1 MEKFLEKISSRK
13 FIISAAAFLGSL
25 GTGITGLATDNT
37 AVALAGGICMVISAA
52 LYAGAEAY
60 VDAAA
65 VNSETLAV
73 SVNANTTN
81 KDTTKI
87 VDQVLNKNEVTVT
100 TATETK
106 TS

>member
-1 MEKFLEKISSRK
+1 
-13 FIISAAAFLGSL
+13 
-25 GTGITGLATDNT
+25 
-37 AVALAGGICMVISAA
+37 MVISAA

-65 VNSETLAV
+65 VKSETLAV

-87 VDQVLNKNEVTVT
+87 VDQVLNKNEVTLRRRLAERVRT
-100 TATETK
+100 YIWRKPCLIATRALPNMP
-106 TS
+106 S